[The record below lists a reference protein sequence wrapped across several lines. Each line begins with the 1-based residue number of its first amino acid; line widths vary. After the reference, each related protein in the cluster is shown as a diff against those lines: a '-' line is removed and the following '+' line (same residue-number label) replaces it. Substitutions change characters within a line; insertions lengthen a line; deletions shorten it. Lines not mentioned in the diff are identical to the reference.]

1 MSSKYPHVDLASPNG
16 PAILDS
22 TLKAEVVFRG
32 LKYATSMAFFGP
44 NDILVEEKDT
54 GMVRRIVDRT
64 ELPQPLV
71 APKVATYGHRL
82 RSPQVGALALC

>member
-1 MSSKYPHVDLASPNG
+1 
-16 PAILDS
+16 
-22 TLKAEVVFRG
+22 
-32 LKYATSMAFFGP
+32 MAFFGP

-71 APKVATYGHRL
+71 ARKVATYGHRL